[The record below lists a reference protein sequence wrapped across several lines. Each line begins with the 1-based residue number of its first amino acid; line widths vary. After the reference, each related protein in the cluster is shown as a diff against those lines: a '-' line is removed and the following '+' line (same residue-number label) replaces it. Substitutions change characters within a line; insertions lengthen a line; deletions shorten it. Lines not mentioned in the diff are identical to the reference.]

1 MGRIAVMLAL
11 VLAVGTTPSDA
22 PVDPLVVFWG
32 ETCPH
37 CHAEWDMLAGLA
49 GDYPELQIVGYEVW
63 NNAANE
69 ELFVATMASLGEEPQ
84 GVPTT
89 VFGDQVWVG
98 YNESIG
104 FAIRQAVEAAYA
116 ARESSGS
123 ATATENGLALPML
136 GTVDADTTSLTLATV
151 VIAFVDGFNPCSLWA
166 MSMLLALVLRTG
178 SRRRVAAVGG
188 TFLVITV
195 ALYGVYIVG
204 MYSLLEWAAGAGWVR
219 ASVAVVALV
228 FGIVNLK
235 DFWWFKRGPSLTIPD
250 RAKPALYRRMR
261 GVAFDERR
269 LPVVLGG
276 TALLA
281 LGVSLL
287 ETPCTAGYP
296 LLWTNL
302 LASRGVE
309 TAAAVG
315 LFGLYMAVFLLDE
328 LVVFGVAVAAM
339 RVTKLEEHHGRVL
352 KLISGMLMVVLAAVL
367 VVAPELMNDVAG
379 ALVTFAVAGTATLAV
394 LAIDRM
400 TRSRRTV
407 GRV

>member
-1 MGRIAVMLAL
+1 MGRIAAVLAL
-11 VLAVGTTPSDA
+11 VLVVGSSPADGS
-22 PVDPLVVFWG
+22 VDPLVVFWG
-32 ETCPH
+32 EGCPH
-37 CHAEWDMLAGLA
+37 CSAEWEMLAELA
-49 GDYPELQIVGYEVW
+49 GDYPDLEIVGYEVW
-63 NNAANE
+63 NNPANE
-69 ELFVATMASLGEEPQ
+69 ELFVATMAALGEEPQ

-98 YNESIG
+98 YNESTG
-104 FAIRQAVEAAYA
+104 FAIRQAVD
-116 ARESSGS
+116 S
-123 ATATENGLALPML
+123 AFAPVKPNEIGNGMALPLL
-136 GTVDADTTSLTLATV
+136 GTVDADTTSLALATV

-166 MSMLLALVLRTG
+166 LSMLLALVLRTG
-178 SRRRVAAVGG
+178 SRLRVAVVGG
-188 TFLVITV
+188 TFLVITA

-219 ASVAVVALV
+219 ASVALVALV
-228 FGIVNLK
+228 FGLVNLK
-235 DFWWFKRGPSLTIPD
+235 DFWWFKRGLSLTIPD
-250 RAKPALYRRMR
+250 SAKPALYRRMR
-261 GVAFDERR
+261 GVALDDRR

-281 LGVSLL
+281 VGVSLL

-302 LASRGVE
+302 LSSRGVE

-339 RVTKLEEHHGRVL
+339 RVTKLEERHGRVL
-352 KLISGMLMVVLAAVL
+352 KLISGMLMVVLAVVL

-379 ALVTFAVAGTATLAV
+379 ALVTFAVAATATLAV
-394 LAIDRM
+394 LAIDRLA
-400 TRSRRTV
+400 RSRRSV